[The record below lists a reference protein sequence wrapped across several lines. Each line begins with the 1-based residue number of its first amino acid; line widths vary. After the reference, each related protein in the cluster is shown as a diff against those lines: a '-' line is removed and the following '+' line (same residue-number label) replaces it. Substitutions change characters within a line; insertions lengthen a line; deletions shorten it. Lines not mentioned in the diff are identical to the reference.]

1 MSKKTTE
8 SPFQALEQEA
18 YHAFREWPIW
28 LVLRERELD
37 AHLDGGKPTE
47 PAAGAAGIGTALTK
61 PRGHS
66 PLDKRGK

>member
-37 AHLDGGKPTE
+37 GHLDGSKPAVPTTS
-47 PAAGAAGIGTALTK
+47 AAGTDAALTK
-61 PRGHS
+61 PRGDT
-66 PLDKRGK
+66 PLDERGN